1 MMGLTKKVKNLLSLK
16 GNLEENKNLL
26 KKMALE
32 KEEDVFQEDDKI
44 LGINFDQ

>member
-1 MMGLTKKVKNLLSLK
+1 MTVQSDKWI
-16 GNLEENKNLL
+16 